1 MPRSEAAQIP
11 QYRHEHQYRPGY
23 RPMGGGPPVRFR
35 FILKDFSI
43 NDKIIHQ
50 GYHPNHRPPV
60 SGRQPDYGHSQ
71 VIPQMHQNSQIYPG
85 QRLNYPQVRPTN
97 QQVRLPP
104 QPSK

>member
-1 MPRSEAAQIP
+1 MK
-11 QYRHEHQYRPGY
+11 RPLTIFFHLFHGNI
-23 RPMGGGPPVRFR
+23 F
-35 FILKDFSI
+35 
-43 NDKIIHQ
+43 HQ

-71 VIPQMHQNSQIYPG
+71 VIPPMHQNSQIYPG

-104 QPSK
+104 QPSKSQPKPLP

>member
-1 MPRSEAAQIP
+1 MI
-11 QYRHEHQYRPGY
+11 
-23 RPMGGGPPVRFR
+23 F
-35 FILKDFSI
+35 
-43 NDKIIHQ
+43 HQ

-71 VIPQMHQNSQIYPG
+71 VIPQMHQNSQMYPG

-104 QPSK
+104 QPSEYNDHKCFLKIIDKLQIDNH